1 MIKIKN
7 ISYQQDNVLTEVEY
21 DLDTDVYS
29 FTVSAKLSQIAKM
42 TLEEI
47 KDYIVGRVVTQR
59 ATKLRAIVEE
69 LLNQLIDVDL
79 EEQ

>member
-7 ISYQQDNVLTEVEY
+7 ISYQQDNVLSEVEY

-47 KDYIVGRVVTQR
+47 KDYIIGRVITQR
-59 ATKLRAIVEE
+59 ATKLKVIVEG
-69 LLNQLIDVDL
+69 LLTPLIDVDL